1 VTIIEVVYQYRNRR
15 ASTKTI
21 HHCITQG
28 RASVLTIHASQIDKA
43 NNANN
48 ENKLDLNNANYPSV
62 HHKTMLTTMQ
72 TKRFGASHID
82 KEELAFRK
90 KRQGRARA
98 SHMDKAEHQCI
109 TDSHIDKAEL
119 EQQAPKQLEPRGGA
133 EGERTKEGGAEEL
146 TLLAGREGGIA
157 QRETSSEEQWGME
170 EKQQGM
176 VDRWSSEQQGM
187 ATGDGGQRMADR
199 RSRE

>member
-21 HHCITQG
+21 HPCITQG
-28 RASVLTIHASQIDKA
+28 RASVLTIHASQIDK
-43 NNANN
+43 ANN